1 MNHKLHNALLP
12 LNKHNK
18 PDKRFIVATAKR
30 TNDDYSLTK
39 KSPIIK
45 RIEKGFTIGRNHI
58 RNVRPGLVA
67 AIIKAEN
74 PRYDVKAEGKEMD
87 VKGRTIK
94 GGKIQGRGLAQVVPS
109 TAKGTPIGKARWKN
123 KTNAEVAKILKEN
136 PDLNVAVAAQFL
148 EQLHTVFK
156 KNQYTKNWSERDF
169 ELLMGTAYNNK
180 GESFVKVIN
189 TVKPKNFKDLLNR
202 AGNYTS
208 GQPRLEAQTRRLIN
222 RLEKSLNEFRPKGGK
237 KLRPS
242 GKEKIKPNVRNNPN
256 LKYRDPL
263 NFQTG

>member
-1 MNHKLHNALLP
+1 
-12 LNKHNK
+12 
-18 PDKRFIVATAKR
+18 
-30 TNDDYSLTK
+30 
-39 KSPIIK
+39 
-45 RIEKGFTIGRNHI
+45 
-58 RNVRPGLVA
+58 
-67 AIIKAEN
+67 
-74 PRYDVKAEGKEMD
+74 
-87 VKGRTIK
+87 
-94 GGKIQGRGLAQVVPS
+94 
-109 TAKGTPIGKARWKN
+109 
-123 KTNAEVAKILKEN
+123 
-136 PDLNVAVAAQFL
+136 
-148 EQLHTVFK
+148 
-156 KNQYTKNWSERDF
+156 
-169 ELLMGTAYNNK
+169 MGTAYNNK